1 MPDTYDRRCQLGAS
15 RRRLEDAQVL
25 HNQKRWTGAV
35 YLGGYAIECSL
46 KSLICY
52 EQKQNNFKDTWIFKK
67 GLQGSELH
75 SLTKL
80 LGSISTLQRAIQL
93 DRTNTYRDAWKTV
106 SSLWRNDE
114 LRYSEKMGNEEECKR
129 FIEAVQ
135 ILHRFLL
142 TKQDEAS

>member
-25 HNQKRWTGAV
+25 HNQKRWTGAI

-52 EQKQNNFKDTWIFKK
+52 EQEENNFKDTRIFKK

-80 LGSISTLQRAIQL
+80 IGAIPVLQRAIAL
-93 DRTNTYRDAWKTV
+93 DRTNGYRDAWNTV

-114 LRYSEKMGNEEECKR
+114 LRYSDKDGQEEETKR
-129 FIEAVQ
+129 FIQAVQ
-135 ILHRFLL
+135 LLHRFLL
-142 TKQDEAS
+142 AKQDEAS